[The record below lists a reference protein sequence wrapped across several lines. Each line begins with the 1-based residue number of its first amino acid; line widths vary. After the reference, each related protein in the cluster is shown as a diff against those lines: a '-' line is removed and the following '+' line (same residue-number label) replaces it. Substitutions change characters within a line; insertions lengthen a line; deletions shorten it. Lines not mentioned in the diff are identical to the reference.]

1 MNHLVYQYSLC
12 AALSL
17 MTFFSL
23 YFLLTRTPEKPIF
36 KDYFRSR
43 RIMGTA
49 LLVLSANYAVHLFCG
64 IRFVNHNAAILMNL
78 STYFLCYWLFSS
90 ALMTLLDKLYIT
102 VKRFAIHLL
111 FWIIYTGLSSYVL
124 FAVSKGSAQNIGT
137 VIMAAC
143 LICYGIWLAT
153 RLIRTYKK
161 ATRGFKD
168 IHSENIEIYIKWMNV
183 ITYWA
188 VLYGVG
194 CGLLTFLPDQYINW
208 WILSSIPFYGYL
220 FYSYQNYMIY
230 HEQIERTLEIENE
243 TGTEDAKDETENESP
258 KYFENIENSLATWL
272 ESKSYTQSGLTIQ
285 DMAKMLD
292 TNRTYLNAFIKEK
305 YHLSFCDWITDI
317 RLEYAKEILKEH
329 PEISIQ
335 RVAELS
341 GFMSRSYFTKS
352 FTEKEGC
359 SPAKWKRQ
367 FCLKARK
374 MNLCSFD
381 KTNVLYQQNVL
392 I

>member
-1 MNHLVYQYSLC
+1 MNHSVYQYSLC

-49 LLVLSANYAVHLFCG
+49 LLALSANYAVHLFCG

-90 ALMTLLDKLYIT
+90 ALMALLDKLYVTI
-102 VKRFAIHLL
+102 KRFAIHLL

-137 VIMAAC
+137 VIMAVC

-220 FYSYQNYMIY
+220 FCSYQNYMIY

-305 YHLSFCDWITDI
+305 YHVSFCDWITDI

-359 SPAKWKRQ
+359 SPSKWK
-367 FCLKARK
+367 KAI
-374 MNLCSFD
+374 LP
-381 KTNVLYQQNVL
+381 
-392 I
+392 

>member
-305 YHLSFCDWITDI
+305 YHLSFCDWITI
-317 RLEYAKEILKEH
+317 NT
-329 PEISIQ
+329 Q
-335 RVAELS
+335 
-341 GFMSRSYFTKS
+341 
-352 FTEKEGC
+352 
-359 SPAKWKRQ
+359 
-367 FCLKARK
+367 
-374 MNLCSFD
+374 
-381 KTNVLYQQNVL
+381 
-392 I
+392 

>member
-220 FYSYQNYMIY
+220 F
-230 HEQIERTLEIENE
+230 
-243 TGTEDAKDETENESP
+243 
-258 KYFENIENSLATWL
+258 
-272 ESKSYTQSGLTIQ
+272 
-285 DMAKMLD
+285 
-292 TNRTYLNAFIKEK
+292 
-305 YHLSFCDWITDI
+305 
-317 RLEYAKEILKEH
+317 
-329 PEISIQ
+329 
-335 RVAELS
+335 
-341 GFMSRSYFTKS
+341 
-352 FTEKEGC
+352 
-359 SPAKWKRQ
+359 
-367 FCLKARK
+367 
-374 MNLCSFD
+374 
-381 KTNVLYQQNVL
+381 
-392 I
+392 